1 MRTFVLSLNIVS
13 PGMAR
18 KYECVRAL
26 FGSSLGTFLL
36 RFRFA
41 RAGHLPSP
49 DMVVVIIKTQR
60 ALYETFVFHYIP
72 IFSRPVPG
80 LAWSDILYNEARST
94 LI

>member
-1 MRTFVLSLNIVS
+1 
-13 PGMAR
+13 MAR

-26 FGSSLGTFLL
+26 FGSNLGTGTFLR

-60 ALYETFVFHYIP
+60 ALMKLFCFVEFPYLA
-72 IFSRPVPG
+72 G
-80 LAWSDILYNEARST
+80 LCPAWPDILYNVARST